1 MSTQEYFGVPFNR
14 TQANA
19 IYTDAMSRMY
29 GLVALG
35 VITTGA
41 MILVGDRTGVG
52 DVFFSLGWIGWLL
65 MIGIM
70 FGTLMAANAVVAK
83 GNTALGTVLYLAFT
97 GIEGLF
103 LSPIIVQFEGQTI
116 AMAFLLT
123 GGLFVAM
130 SAVGMTTKRDLSKL
144 GPMLLIGLVGL
155 IIVSLINML
164 LIQSGGLFL
173 LINILLLPLF
183 LALTVWET
191 KQMKELAQEAAMHGD
206 EKGAMQVAVL
216 GSIGPVPERPE
227 HLPHHPQPARLRLE
241 RLSRQRGRKIPWSVR
256 GQRWEDGAGRLLLSV
271 TRAELCQL
279 LLRSQCREYDGYQAD
294 HRCERDRAV
303 LRQSRVGRCA
313 EPIDP
318 PGTGAKCRPS
328 HRSPERERPQEEERV
343 LEAINEP

>member
-1 MSTQEYFGVPFNR
+1 MSTQEYFGVPINR
-14 TQANA
+14 TRANA

-155 IIVSLINML
+155 IVISLINML

-173 LINILLLPLF
+173 IINLLLLPLF

-206 EKGAMQVAVL
+206 EKGAMQVAVM
-216 GSIGPVPERPE
+216 GSIGLYLNV
-227 HLPHHPQPARLRLE
+227 LNIFLIILN
-241 RLSRQRGRKIPWSVR
+241 
-256 GQRWEDGAGRLLLSV
+256 LLGFVS
-271 TRAELCQL
+271 
-279 LLRSQCREYDGYQAD
+279 SD
-294 HRCERDRAV
+294 
-303 LRQSRVGRCA
+303 
-313 EPIDP
+313 
-318 PGTGAKCRPS
+318 
-328 HRSPERERPQEEERV
+328 
-343 LEAINEP
+343 

>member
-14 TQANA
+14 TQAANA

-41 MILVGDRTGVG
+41 TIWIGDMTGVG
-52 DVFFSLGWIGWLL
+52 DVIFSFGWIGWLL

-97 GIEGLF
+97 GIGGLF
-103 LSPIIVQFEGQTI
+103 LSPIIVKYDAQTI
-116 AMAFLLT
+116 VIAFLLT

-164 LIQSGGLFL
+164 LINSTGLFL

-206 EKGAMQVAVL
+206 EKGAMQVAVM
-216 GSIGPVPERPE
+216 GSIGLYLNV
-227 HLPHHPQPARLRLE
+227 LNIFLIILN
-241 RLSRQRGRKIPWSVR
+241 
-256 GQRWEDGAGRLLLSV
+256 LLGFVSN
-271 TRAELCQL
+271 
-279 LLRSQCREYDGYQAD
+279 D
-294 HRCERDRAV
+294 
-303 LRQSRVGRCA
+303 
-313 EPIDP
+313 
-318 PGTGAKCRPS
+318 
-328 HRSPERERPQEEERV
+328 
-343 LEAINEP
+343 